1 MMPKIK
7 EIRFML
13 DDGTAIVFEEPII
26 ANVSFSQ
33 EKVDINFESRTSG
46 IKRIAS
52 NLEEEWTKLILKN
65 N

>member
-1 MMPKIK
+1 MIPKIK

-26 ANVSFSQ
+26 ANISFSQ
-33 EKVDINFESRTSG
+33 EEVDINFESRTSD

>member
-26 ANVSFSQ
+26 ANISFSQ
-33 EKVDINFESRTSG
+33 EEVDINFESRTSG

>member
-26 ANVSFSQ
+26 ANISFSQ
-33 EKVDINFESRTSG
+33 EEVDINFESRTSS